1 MVALIVMLFAVGTL
15 YQGYAV
21 VQQRFEFEE
30 VALFI
35 ALLVMTGLSILVVRR
50 SKRFTAAFEAWF
62 L

>member
-1 MVALIVMLFAVGTL
+1 MLFAVGTL